1 MSDEIKET
9 DAVAS
14 EGVSDTPA
22 AAPTEAPQTSVDPLD
37 QLLAEW
43 DQKYPP
49 QPEVQPSESTPSDD
63 GLAAL
68 GEAQQSIWQEREHQW
83 QTQLQQSS
91 DQLRLL
97 QAQAA
102 SANVANEAQINQ
114 LKGTV
119 GQLQQ
124 SIQQAEWRQHQERSQ
139 QDFQRLVADEQ
150 QKLAG
155 LDVDDKFAE
164 TFLLAEASR
173 DPQLAK
179 AWEGQYFNGYSPLE
193 RAELEMAIF
202 QHGQSLM
209 AKVPLIAD
217 AKQKALAERQIRFE
231 MQRLYERTF
240 IEAERYRS
248 ECKRYV
254 QKSLDKMH
262 EVASRRRVDPEASFD
277 RAAVAHAVRG
287 GGKSV
292 DPPMPDLSNL
302 SDRELQKYTR
312 ENFGF

>member
-14 EGVSDTPA
+14 EAASDSAPA
-22 AAPTEAPQTSVDPLD
+22 APETSPSSEADPLD
-37 QLLAEW
+37 ELLSEW
-43 DQKYPP
+43 DRAYPS
-49 QPEVQPSESTPSDD
+49 QPEVQQPSESTPPDD
-63 GLAAL
+63 GLAEL
-68 GEAQQSIWQEREHQW
+68 DEAQQSIWQEREQAW
-83 QTQLQQSS
+83 QTQLSQSQ

-179 AWEGQYFNGYSPLE
+179 AWEGQYFQGYGPFE
-193 RAELEMAIF
+193 RAELCAGF
-202 QHGQSLM
+202 FSF
-209 AKVPLIAD
+209 VPRR
-217 AKQKALAERQIRFE
+217 QRPRLAPT
-231 MQRLYERTF
+231 L
-240 IEAERYRS
+240 
-248 ECKRYV
+248 
-254 QKSLDKMH
+254 
-262 EVASRRRVDPEASFD
+262 
-277 RAAVAHAVRG
+277 AVLP
-287 GGKSV
+287 S
-292 DPPMPDLSNL
+292 
-302 SDRELQKYTR
+302 
-312 ENFGF
+312 

>member
-150 QKLAG
+150 QKLTS

-179 AWEGQYFNGYSPLE
+179 AWEGQYFNGYFSPGTC
-193 RAELEMAIF
+193 RARDGYFPAWAELD
-202 QHGQSLM
+202 G
-209 AKVPLIAD
+209 
-217 AKQKALAERQIRFE
+217 
-231 MQRLYERTF
+231 
-240 IEAERYRS
+240 
-248 ECKRYV
+248 
-254 QKSLDKMH
+254 
-262 EVASRRRVDPEASFD
+262 
-277 RAAVAHAVRG
+277 
-287 GGKSV
+287 
-292 DPPMPDLSNL
+292 
-302 SDRELQKYTR
+302 
-312 ENFGF
+312 